1 VAGGGDAKDKM
12 LRTGRAT
19 VAHLSGRR
27 HIITRHVFGL
37 RAAFLRVRDYERA
50 PAQRSAGAVHHGGV
64 NGAGRATVRGGAWP
78 PRPARN
84 DHLAGSNETGAIIAT
99 PCIGRRD
106 PIAQQQ
112 SARTRDAA
120 STEQAVQ
127 QQDQERIR
135 AQIAADTIALR
146 RIYADDFLGI
156 GPTGVVRNKAE
167 VIADFTTHALT
178 YQSITTAE
186 VRVRVYG
193 NTAVETGRSTMVGQ
207 DRGKDVPREN
217 RFTRVWVMTDG
228 RWQLVANHYS
238 LMTTQ

>member
-1 VAGGGDAKDKM
+1 MNYDVRHSGKCW
-12 LRTGRAT
+12 LAT
-19 VAHLSGRR
+19 
-27 HIITRHVFGL
+27 
-37 RAAFLRVRDYERA
+37 Y
-50 PAQRSAGAVHHGGV
+50 
-64 NGAGRATVRGGAWP
+64 
-78 PRPARN
+78 PARTLMPTHRPL
-84 DHLAGSNETGAIIAT
+84 DAAISTRSSLRSGSDGGSNETNVDHRCARAV
-99 PCIGRRD
+99 GRLEHHR
-106 PIAQQQ
+106 A
-112 SARTRDAA
+112 AAERTDTGCGEYR
-120 STEQAVQ
+120 QAVQ

-207 DRGKDVPREN
+207 DKGKDVPREN
-217 RFTRVWVMTDG
+217 RFTRVWVVTDG

-238 LMTTQ
+238 LMTTQWETSGREVTVELIIGFAARR

>member
-1 VAGGGDAKDKM
+1 MK
-12 LRTGRAT
+12 RTPIIAALLLSTISSAIAQLPSARPRAT
-19 VAHLSGRR
+19 
-27 HIITRHVFGL
+27 T
-37 RAAFLRVRDYERA
+37 
-50 PAQRSAGAVHHGGV
+50 
-64 NGAGRATVRGGAWP
+64 
-78 PRPARN
+78 
-84 DHLAGSNETGAIIAT
+84 
-99 PCIGRRD
+99 
-106 PIAQQQ
+106 
-112 SARTRDAA
+112 

-135 AQIAADTIALR
+135 AQITADSVALR

-156 GPTGVVRNKAE
+156 GPTGVVRNKAD

>member
-1 VAGGGDAKDKM
+1 MK
-12 LRTGRAT
+12 RT
-19 VAHLSGRR
+19 S
-27 HIITRHVFGL
+27 
-37 RAAFLRVRDYERA
+37 
-50 PAQRSAGAVHHGGV
+50 
-64 NGAGRATVRGGAWP
+64 
-78 PRPARN
+78 
-84 DHLAGSNETGAIIAT
+84 IIAALVLVAVST
-99 PCIGRRD
+99 AV
-106 PIAQQQ
+106 AQQQ
-112 SARTRDAA
+112 SVRTRDAA
-120 STEQAVQ
+120 STEQTVQ

-186 VRVRVYG
+186 VHVRVYG